1 VKWRGGVWRPRS
13 KVFMIVDLALAW
25 MALTY
30 GLNLIREATFHTSN
44 SASTYRAIESIAP
57 LHVLGWALI
66 AGAVLLTVG
75 ISAHLPHLAIAG
87 HLIAGCLFV
96 ALGIPIARIDSL
108 NQIALVLGGVLHPVM
123 AVTLASDWGRA
134 QGAAALADD

>member
-1 VKWRGGVWRPRS
+1 VWRPRS
-13 KVFMIVDLALAW
+13 RVFMVVDLALAW

-30 GLNLIREATFHTSN
+30 GFNLIREDAFHRAN
-44 SASTYRAIESIAP
+44 SASTFGAIEAIAP
-57 LHVLGWALI
+57 LHVLGWALVV
-66 AGAVLLTVG
+66 GAVLLTVG
-75 ISAHLPHLAIAG
+75 ISAHLPHLAIVG

-96 ALGIPIARIDSL
+96 ALGIPIARVDAL

-134 QGAAALADD
+134 QGAATLADD